1 MSDTAIGTKFA
12 PSFVCIFMD
21 RIEIDFLET
30 QTLKRLVWLCYV
42 DSIFFYMLT
51 VSFFIWTRSEEELK
65 EFMRELNSVDTNIK
79 FTYEYSDKRNSFLD
93 I

>member
-1 MSDTAIGTKFA
+1 
-12 PSFVCIFMD
+12 
-21 RIEIDFLET
+21 
-30 QTLKRLVWLCYV
+30 
-42 DSIFFYMLT
+42 MLT

-65 EFMRELNSVDTNIK
+65 EFMRELISVDTNIK